1 MLPIP
6 GLLIFTFV
14 SSSLALRLLGLYAS
28 LEVSGP
34 LLALREITVALTTT
48 LATVVAIVVVGVSTT
63 TTTTSCQ
70 SPHALIRRA
79 LVALQAL
86 TSLLGPSGGSVCGC
100 LLSLQCRQ

>member
-34 LLALREITVALTTT
+34 LLAFREIVAAMASTLTF
-48 LATVVAIVVVGVSTT
+48 VVVVVVGVCAA
-63 TTTTSCQ
+63 TTTSCR
-70 SPHALIRRA
+70 SPH
-79 LVALQAL
+79 
-86 TSLLGPSGGSVCGC
+86 TFSVRWSRCK
-100 LLSLQCRQ
+100 R